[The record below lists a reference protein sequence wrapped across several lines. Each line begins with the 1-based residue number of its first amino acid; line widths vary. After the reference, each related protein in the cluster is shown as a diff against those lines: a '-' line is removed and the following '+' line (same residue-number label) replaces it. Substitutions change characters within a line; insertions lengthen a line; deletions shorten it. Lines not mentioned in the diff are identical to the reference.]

1 MRRLVT
7 KFGGTSLGN
16 GDLVRKAAKSV
27 KNEWEKEDTQI
38 AVVVSAMG
46 GTTDSLIEA
55 AKEGTKGKISQR
67 ELDSVM
73 SMGEITSAKVFA
85 AALESVGVDAE
96 PVTPESPKWPV
107 ITDGVYG
114 NATPD
119 LERTRELVMK
129 NVLPMLED
137 GTVPVLCGFLG
148 KNEEGNITTL
158 GRGGSDVTAFLISN
172 CLEATDVVLV
182 TDAEGVMSADP
193 RKIGD
198 SEILDEITAEE
209 ITDLAR
215 YGSKI
220 VHHNALR
227 YKVPDINAKVIHYR
241 KGDLSSEGTIIKDSV
256 PRTEEAKVEMYP
268 KPLSMITVVG
278 EDMQRTPGILNEIV
292 GPLKESK
299 INIFGISIGPR
310 SFSVYVT
317 EERSREALD
326 LVHDSV
332 RESSVM
338 KSATCSEGVA
348 MILAESEEFIDTP
361 GVISELS
368 RPLAEEEINVI
379 EIYSSQASIS
389 FFVNWGHRNEAY
401 ELVKD
406 RVDKIA

>member
-1 MRRLVT
+1 M
-7 KFGGTSLGN
+7 
-16 GDLVRKAAKSV
+16 
-27 KNEWEKEDTQI
+27 
-38 AVVVSAMG
+38 
-46 GTTDSLIEA
+46 
-55 AKEGTKGKISQR
+55 
-67 ELDSVM
+67 
-73 SMGEITSAKVFA
+73 
-85 AALESVGVDAE
+85 
-96 PVTPESPKWPV
+96 
-107 ITDGVYG
+107 
-114 NATPD
+114 
-119 LERTRELVMK
+119 
-129 NVLPMLED
+129 
-137 GTVPVLCGFLG
+137 
-148 KNEEGNITTL
+148 
-158 GRGGSDVTAFLISN
+158 
-172 CLEATDVVLV
+172 
-182 TDAEGVMSADP
+182 
-193 RKIGD
+193 
-198 SEILDEITAEE
+198 
-209 ITDLAR
+209 
-215 YGSKI
+215 
-220 VHHNALR
+220 
-227 YKVPDINAKVIHYR
+227 
-241 KGDLSSEGTIIKDSV
+241 
-256 PRTEEAKVEMYP
+256 
-268 KPLSMITVVG
+268 VG